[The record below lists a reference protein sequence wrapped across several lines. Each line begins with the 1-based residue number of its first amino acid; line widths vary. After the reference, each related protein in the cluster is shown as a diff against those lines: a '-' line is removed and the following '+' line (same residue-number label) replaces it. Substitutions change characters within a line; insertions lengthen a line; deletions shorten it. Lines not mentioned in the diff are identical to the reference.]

1 MNMPELKDFIVNQS
15 NDQKAIMQLCDK
27 IRTICAL
34 NDIPNKDEICNRA
47 IEISMLTYTE
57 E

>member
-1 MNMPELKDFIVNQS
+1 MPELKDFIVNQS